1 MLLSDGKYHML
12 PSTGDL
18 YVYGV
23 EKSDGRFGFRCRTQ
37 TRCTSG
43 ATSATGAQQQQTSP
57 NAASIIVT
65 GDMHYSIAFPFFNL
79 INCQFSEFTHKLYL
93 PSYKNS
99 SFIYFLPDLFFKNL
113 YGWDLPHF
121 FFIFISS
128 NKNFF
133 KVWYRIGI
141 IKMGN
146 IIE

>member
-37 TRCTSG
+37 TRFTSG

-65 GDMHYSIAFPFFNL
+65 GDMHYSIAFPFFNQ
-79 INCQFSEFTHKLYL
+79 INCQFTHKLYL
-93 PSYKNS
+93 PSYKN
-99 SFIYFLPDLFFKNL
+99 
-113 YGWDLPHF
+113 
-121 FFIFISS
+121 
-128 NKNFF
+128 
-133 KVWYRIGI
+133 
-141 IKMGN
+141 
-146 IIE
+146 